1 MEMELLEIFEKRFK
15 EEIEE
20 IDENDGVLSIWVNED
35 WYVDELLHD
44 YEIDHSVE
52 YNYSDGEIIIK
63 VKEDDLEKIIKNV
76 KKYWG
81 Y

>member
-52 YNYSDGEIIIK
+52 YNYGDGEIIIK
-63 VKEDDLEKIIKNV
+63 VKEDDLEKVIKNV